1 MNRAIALLG
10 GMGLGARMMYLLDP
24 QQSRCRRAIARD
36 RMIRMAHEARDA
48 KDVIVRDMQNRAQG
62 LAAGDLSVLV
72 GGHRALQHPLRGGW
86 SPSARALMGMLGG
99 GLFLFGLTRSA
110 PQACVLGTIG
120 LGLVAEGISNAGIE
134 DITHLPE
141 KVSAKATSIADRMG
155 IGSLMSSDGRAKR
168 PQPAAIG
175 K

>member
-10 GMGLGARMMYLLDP
+10 GMGLGAGMMYLLDP
-24 QQSRCRRAIARD
+24 QKGRRRRAIARD
-36 RMIRMAHEARDA
+36 KMIRMAHEARDA

-72 GGHRALQHPLRGGW
+72 GGRRALQNPLRGGW

-99 GLFLFGLTRSA
+99 GLFLFGLTRRA

-141 KVSAKATSIADRMG
+141 KVSAKAACIADQMG
-155 IGSLMSSDGRAKR
+155 ISNLMSSDGRAKR
-168 PQPAAIG
+168 PEPAGIG
-175 K
+175 G

>member
-10 GMGLGARMMYLLDP
+10 GMGVGAGTMYLLDP
-24 QQSRCRRAIARD
+24 QKGRRRRAIARD
-36 RMIRMAHEARDA
+36 KMIRMAHEARDA

-72 GGHRALQHPLRGGW
+72 GGRRALQNPLRGGW

-110 PQACVLGTIG
+110 PQACILGTIG
-120 LGLVAEGISNAGIE
+120 LGLVAEGISNAGME

-141 KVSAKATSIADRMG
+141 KASAKAACIADRMG
-155 IGSLMSSDGRAKR
+155 IGGLISSDGRSKR
-168 PQPAAIG
+168 GQPAGIG
-175 K
+175 G